1 MSSLLE
7 MLAGQLGG
15 ENLSKIS
22 QEIGADENTT
32 KSALGAALPMLIGA
46 ISRNGADQ
54 QGAQGIMGAIE
65 KDNHDGSILD
75 NLGDFLGQKKYDE
88 PRNGAGILGH
98 ILGGKQE
105 RVQQGVSQASGLS
118 SDATGQ
124 LMKMLAPMVLGALGK
139 KQKSEGLG
147 VDDLMGFLGG
157 EKQSVEKSGG
167 GSLIG
172 RMLDQDGDG
181 DFDMGDMAKMAM
193 GKLFGN

>member
-15 ENLSKIS
+15 DNLSMIS
-22 QEIGADENTT
+22 KEIGADEQST

-46 ISRNGADQ
+46 LSRNGENE
-54 QGAQGIMGAIE
+54 QGAQGIMNALE
-65 KDNHDGSILD
+65 KAKPDGSILD
-75 NLGDFLGQKKYDE
+75 NLGDFLGQKKYEE
-88 PRNGAGILGH
+88 PRSGAGILGH
-98 ILGGKQE
+98 ILGGKQD
-105 RVQQGVSQASGLS
+105 RVRQGVSQASGLN

-139 KQKSEGLG
+139 KKQQSSGMG
-147 VDDLMGFLGG
+147 ISDLMGLLGG
-157 EKQSVEKSGG
+157 EKQAVEQSAG

-181 DFDMGDMAKMAM
+181 DFDMGDIAKLAM
-193 GKLFGN
+193 GKLFG

>member
-15 ENLSKIS
+15 DNLSMIS
-22 QEIGADENTT
+22 KEIGADEDTT

-46 ISRNGADQ
+46 ISRNGSNE

-75 NLGDFLGQKKYDE
+75 NLGDFLGQKKYEE
-88 PRNGAGILGH
+88 PRSGAGILGH
-98 ILGGKQE
+98 ILGGKQNHA
-105 RVQQGVSQASGLS
+105 QQGISQASGLS
-118 SDATGQ
+118 SGASSQ
-124 LMKMLAPMVLGALGK
+124 LMKMLAPMVMGALGK
-139 KQKSEGLG
+139 QQRSSGGG
-147 VDDLMGFLGG
+147 VGDLMGFLGG
-157 EKQSVEKSGG
+157 EKAAVEKSNG

-181 DFDMGDMAKMAM
+181 DFDMSDMAKMAM
-193 GKLFGN
+193 GKLFG